1 MGLPIFG
8 RCILCGEYFFLQG
21 KGRVMANGYM
31 GKMIRVDLTDRRSS
45 IEALKEDWARKYIGG
60 TGLATRYL
68 YEEIDASTKPEDPQN
83 PLIFMTGPLGAT
95 ISITSGR
102 HQIVSLSPL
111 TGIYGESDC
120 GGSWGDQL
128 KKAGFDGVI
137 VTGRASSPVYLW
149 IQDGRVEIRPADR
162 FWGMDTYALASPLLA
177 ETDTGATIACIGPAA
192 EKGALIASVMHD
204 GSHGRAAGR
213 CGLGAVMAGKKLK
226 ALVVKGSGKVSLAD
240 PEGLKA
246 LVQAHAPVVADRL
259 KDMRKY
265 GTARMVQASEQLGS
279 MPVQNFKYPHRWE
292 EGAARLSGPAF
303 AEKVILK
310 PYFCGGCVI
319 GCGKTVQV
327 KEGPYK
333 TSAGGGPEYETIDL
347 LGANCLVDNLEAVC
361 LANELCNRYGIDTM
375 DTGNLVAFTMELHE
389 NGIITAAD
397 TGGVPMTWGS
407 AEAMVEAVRMIGEG
421 THLGAVLSQGIA
433 RAAKVIGRGAEEFA
447 LHVKGLTIS
456 AHDPRAYN
464 GLACSYATSN
474 RGAHHLSGQTHLYEH
489 RLEVPELNHK
499 PPGRFAVEGKG
510 ALAAWTQNIMN
521 VLDSLKS
528 CKFAQN
534 GGWTIGPLTEAFHH
548 VTGDP
553 ATIQDLIFRGERSFN
568 LKRLI
573 NADRGISR
581 KDDTLPRRF
590 LTLAKTAP
598 GYTPNLP
605 PLEKMLNEYYQARGW
620 SQNGIPLPETI
631 DRLEVP

>member
-1 MGLPIFG
+1 
-8 RCILCGEYFFLQG
+8 
-21 KGRVMANGYM
+21 MANGYM
-31 GKMIRVDLTDRRSS
+31 GKILRVDLTARLVQT
-45 IEALKEDWARKYIGG
+45 EPLHEEWARKYIGG

-68 YEEIDASTKPEDPQN
+68 YEEIDSSTKPEDPQN

-95 ISITSGR
+95 PSITSGR

-128 KKAGFDGVI
+128 KRAGFDGI
-137 VTGRASSPVYLW
+137 IITGQSSSPVYVW
-149 IQDGRVEIRPADR
+149 IRDGQAEIRPADR
-162 FWGMDTYALASPLLA
+162 FWGMDTYDLDPPLLA
-177 ETDTGATIACIGPAA
+177 ETDRKATVASIGTAA
-192 EKGALIASVMHD
+192 ETGSLIANVMHD
-204 GSHGRAAGR
+204 GFHGRAAGR

-226 ALVVKGSGKVSLAD
+226 AVVVRGSGSVPVAD

-246 LVQAHAPVVADRL
+246 LVKTHAPIVADRL

-279 MPVQNFKYPHRWE
+279 MPLQNFKYAHRWE
-292 EGAARLSGPAF
+292 EGAAKLSGPAF
-303 AEKVILK
+303 AEKVIIK

-327 KEGPYK
+327 REGPFK
-333 TSAGGGPEYETIDL
+333 TAVGGGPEYETIDL

-361 LANELCNRYGIDTM
+361 LANELCNRYGIDTI
-375 DTGNLVAFTMELHE
+375 DTGNLVAFAMELFE
-389 NGIITAAD
+389 VGLITSAD
-397 TGGVPMTWGS
+397 TGGVPLKWGS
-407 AEAMVEAVRMIGEG
+407 AEAMVAAVRMIGEG
-421 THLGAVLSQGIA
+421 TYIGAVLRQGMV
-433 RAAKVIGRGAEEFA
+433 RAAQVIGKGAEEYA
-447 LHVKGLTIS
+447 LQVKGLGIP

-489 RLEVPELNHK
+489 RLEVPELGHK
-499 PPGRFAVEGKG
+499 PPGRFLVEGKG
-510 ALAAWTQNIMN
+510 ALAAFTQNIMN
-521 VLDSLKS
+521 VLDSAKS

-534 GGWTIGPLTEAFHH
+534 GGWTIGPLTEAYNH
-548 VTGDP
+548 VTGKK
-553 ATIQDLIFRGERSFN
+553 ATIEDLILNGERSFN
-568 LKRLI
+568 LKRQI
-573 NADRGISR
+573 NVDRGISR
-581 KDDTLPRRF
+581 KDDTLPKRF

-605 PLEKMLNEYYQARGW
+605 PLEKMLDEYYQARGW
-620 SQNGIPLPETI
+620 SQEGIPLPETLA
-631 DRLEVP
+631 RLEIP

>member
-1 MGLPIFG
+1 MGYGYIG
-8 RCILCGEYFFLQG
+8 KIL
-21 KGRVMANGYM
+21 
-31 GKMIRVDLTDRRSS
+31 RVDLTSRQIK
-45 IEALKEDWARKYIGG
+45 IEPLKEDWARKYIGG

-95 ISITSGR
+95 PSITSGR

-128 KKAGFDGVI
+128 KKAGFDGIVI
-137 VTGRASSPVYLW
+137 TGKSPSPVYLW
-149 IQDGRVEIRPADR
+149 ILDGRAEIRTADR
-162 FWGMDTYALASPLLA
+162 FWGTDTYDLEPRLLA
-177 ETDTGATIACIGPAA
+177 ETEPGATIASIGTAA
-192 EKGALIASVMHD
+192 ETGALIANVMHD
-204 GSHGRAAGR
+204 GPHGRAAGR

-226 ALVVKGSGKVSLAD
+226 ALVVKGSGRVAVAD
-240 PEGLKA
+240 PERLKA
-246 LVQAHAPVVADRL
+246 LVKAHAPVVADRL

-265 GTARMVQASEQLGS
+265 GTARMVQASEHLGS
-279 MPVQNFKYPHRWE
+279 MPLQNFKYPHRWE
-292 EGAARLSGPAF
+292 EGATKLSGPAF

-319 GCGKTVQV
+319 GCGKTIQV
-327 KEGPYK
+327 KEGPFR
-333 TSAGGGPEYETIDL
+333 TSVGGGPEYETIDL

-361 LANELCNRYGIDTM
+361 LANELCNRYGIDTI
-375 DTGNLVAFTMELHE
+375 DTGNLVAFAMELFE
-389 NGIITAAD
+389 EGVITAAD

-421 THLGAVLSQGIA
+421 KHLGAVLRQGIG
-433 RAAKVIGRGAEEFA
+433 RAAKAIGKGAEEFA
-447 LHVKGLTIS
+447 LQVKGLGIP

-499 PPGRFAVEGKG
+499 PPGRFLVEGKG
-510 ALAAWTQNIMN
+510 VLAAWTQNIMN

-534 GGWTIGPLTEAFHH
+534 GGWTIGPLSEAYNH
-548 VTGDP
+548 VTGEK
-553 ATIQDLIFRGERSFN
+553 ATIEDLIFKGERSFN

-573 NADRGISR
+573 NMDRGISR
-581 KDDTLPRRF
+581 KDDTLPRRL
-590 LTLAKTAP
+590 LTLAKTAA

-605 PLEKMLNEYYQARGW
+605 PLEKMLDEYYQSRGW
-620 SQNGIPLPETI
+620 SQDGVILPETV
-631 DRLEVP
+631 DRLAIP